1 LAADDSV
8 QAGLKEVMRVF
19 PQGVTVVTMKAVDG
33 PKGLTVSAFTSVS
46 LDPPLVLVSI
56 SKTSGYDSLF
66 ANSAGFAVNFLADD
80 QKTISDRFAGR
91 HPLNDRF
98 EGVGFAPGLTG
109 SPVIQGVRAVIE
121 CRTWKVYEGGDHSL
135 VVGEVIRAERLS
147 DKAPLVYFVQ
157 QYTTTERPETV
168 APPPEN
174 MW

>member
-1 LAADDSV
+1 MV
-8 QAGLKEVMRVF
+8 TTKAG
-19 PQGVTVVTMKAVDG
+19 PG
-33 PKGLTVSAFTSVS
+33 PAGLTVSAFTSVS

-56 SKTSGYDSLF
+56 SKTSGYHSLF
-66 ANSAGFAVNFLADD
+66 ADSAAFAVNFLADD

-91 HPLNDRF
+91 LTINERF
-98 EGVGFAPGLTG
+98 DGVGFTPGVTG

-135 VVGEVIRAERLS
+135 VVGEVVRAEKLS

-157 QYTTTERPETV
+157 QYTTTERPERA